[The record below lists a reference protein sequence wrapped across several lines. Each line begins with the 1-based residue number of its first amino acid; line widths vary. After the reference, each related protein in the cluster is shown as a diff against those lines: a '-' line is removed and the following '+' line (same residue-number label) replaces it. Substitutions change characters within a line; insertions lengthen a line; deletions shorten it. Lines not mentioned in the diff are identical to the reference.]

1 MSFDYSKLKGR
12 IIEKV
17 GTLGK
22 FAEAMGW
29 TVQTQQKKLSGRIPW
44 TQKDM
49 STAIRVLDL
58 EIDDIP
64 AYFFTVKV

>member
-1 MSFDYSKLKGR
+1 MLFDYSKIKGR

-17 GTLGK
+17 GSLGK

-29 TVQTQQKKLSGRIPW
+29 SIQTQHKKLSGRIPW

-49 STAIRVLDL
+49 ITAVRVLDL

-64 AYFFTVKV
+64 AYFFAAKV

>member
-64 AYFFTVKV
+64 AYFFAVKV

>member
-1 MSFDYSKLKGR
+1 MAFDYSKLKGR

-64 AYFFTVKV
+64 AYFFAVKV